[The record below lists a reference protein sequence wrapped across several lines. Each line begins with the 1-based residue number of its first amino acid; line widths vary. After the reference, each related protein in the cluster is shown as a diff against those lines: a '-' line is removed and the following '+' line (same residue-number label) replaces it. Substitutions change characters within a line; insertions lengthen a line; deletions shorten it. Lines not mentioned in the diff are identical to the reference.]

1 RDRTNHYLLLTEKA
15 NSEYKALTE
24 RVKEQQTTESYLR
37 GLAAS
42 RFDIVDKLGKTY
54 YERENTTSQQSVI
67 FNEVKQIITDFAESN
82 EILQELEKIVNTC
95 HDNAMYKLKE
105 DFPTMKTS
113 DTRLLCYIFVGFSP
127 QVISLFMKD
136 TVANVYARKSRL
148 KSRIKSAKIV
158 NKELFLNLLG

>member
-1 RDRTNHYLLLTEKA
+1 
-15 NSEYKALTE
+15 
-24 RVKEQQTTESYLR
+24 
-37 GLAAS
+37 
-42 RFDIVDKLGKTY
+42 
-54 YERENTTSQQSVI
+54 
-67 FNEVKQIITDFAESN
+67 
-82 EILQELEKIVNTC
+82 
-95 HDNAMYKLKE
+95 
-105 DFPTMKTS
+105 MKTS